1 MRNHSKTEFGNLQ
14 NVKVLSAGSVIAG
27 PFVCAL
33 FAEQGADVIQI
44 ESALAPD
51 VLRGFGDNWSMEH
64 RNERDIALNIT
75 SPEGREIL
83 SRLVKWCNIL
93 VESSKGGTWENWGL
107 TDEVLWEMNPR
118 LVIVHV
124 SSFGQYGDPGYVSRA
139 GFDVTGQAFSGYM
152 LHNGMPDPAPP
163 LVLKPYT
170 CDYVTG
176 LTAAWAA
183 LAALIRTRETGVG
196 ESIDIAQFEAMA
208 RIQAEV
214 SLDGFNKGKEAV
226 RMGNANP
233 VVATDGTYRCK
244 DGNWVVVSMSGFAIL
259 KRGLPI
265 IGLDNDPDFA
275 EVPQLVLRSNAVQAE
290 KYLTALRTYCAD
302 HTADEVD
309 RALNDAQVPCSKV
322 MTYRM
327 MLEDPHYQAR
337 ETVVAWDDPKMGA
350 VKGIGTVPK
359 FKKNPGRIFRGSPT
373 YGMDNE
379 TVLSEFGYSEKEI
392 EALYEKKVINKK
404 VHPVYAYI

>member
-1 MRNHSKTEFGNLQ
+1 MMDNSRPTFGNLQ
-14 NVKVLSAGSVIAG
+14 NLKVLSAGSVIAG

-33 FAEQGADVIQI
+33 FAEQGANVIHV

-51 VLRGFGDNWSMEH
+51 VLRRFGDNWSMEH
-64 RNERDIALNIT
+64 RNERDIACNIT
-75 SPEGREIL
+75 TPEGREIL
-83 SRLVKWCNIL
+83 SRLVKWCDIL
-93 VESSKGGTWENWGL
+93 VESSKGGTWGKWGL
-107 TDEVLWEMNPR
+107 TDEALWKMNPC

-124 SSFGQYGDPGYVSRA
+124 SSFGQNGDPDYVSRA
-139 GFDVTGQAFSGYM
+139 GFDVAGQAFSGYM

-196 ESIDIAQFEAMA
+196 ESIDVALFEAMA

-214 SLDGFNKGKEAV
+214 SIDGFNRGIEAV

-244 DGNWVVVSMSGFAIL
+244 DGNWVVVSMTGAPIL

-265 IGLDNDPDFA
+265 IGLDQDPDFA
-275 EVPQLVLRSNAVQAE
+275 EVPQLVLRKNVAQAE
-290 KYLTALRTYCAD
+290 KYLNALRTYCAN

-309 RALNDAQVPCSKV
+309 RALNAAQVPCSKV

-327 MLEDPHYQAR
+327 MLEDPHYEAR
-337 ETVVAWDDPKMGA
+337 GTIVEWDDPKLGA
-350 VKGIGTVPK
+350 TKGIGPMPK

-379 TVLSEFGYSEKEI
+379 AVLREFGYSENEI
-392 EALYEKKVINKK
+392 RELYQKKVINKG
-404 VHPVYAYI
+404 